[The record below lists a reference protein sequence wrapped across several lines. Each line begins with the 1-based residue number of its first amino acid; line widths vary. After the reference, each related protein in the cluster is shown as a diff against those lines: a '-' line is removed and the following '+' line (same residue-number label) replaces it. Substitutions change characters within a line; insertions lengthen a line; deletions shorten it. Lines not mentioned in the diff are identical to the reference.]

1 LKESFAEKETLM
13 TATEDSMRTESARPI
28 ETPSAAPTGK
38 LPALG
43 GWRFD
48 WIATVLFALLI
59 GGVYLD
65 GWAHNHGRV
74 DNSFFTPWHAVLYSG
89 LTLVGMFLVVNLL
102 LHHRKGY
109 PWLEALPPGYG
120 VSLLGG
126 IVFGVAGVLDL
137 IWHMLFGIEVS
148 IQVLLSP
155 THLMLGLGAVLI
167 VTGALRSAW
176 LRLPEHKNYG
186 WAQLM
191 PAVICIALVGSLFAF
206 FTQYAHPQ
214 VSTYS
219 SSDARYTAPNPPTS
233 LYLMNADGALQTRL
247 TSDGLSHYDP
257 AWSHHG
263 KKMAFDASPNTGK
276 NSRSQIYVANPDGS
290 NQVRLTNDAFDDWRP
305 AWSPDDSQI
314 VFTSNRDGQYNLY
327 VMNADGSNVTRLTSS
342 TGFVASWSPDGK
354 HIVFDSYR
362 DGLSQMYVMNADGSN
377 VVRLTQ
383 TNSDEFDPAW
393 SPDGSKITFV
403 STRDGNHQV
412 YIMNPDGSHQQALTS
427 SKDNWRPTWSPD
439 SSKIA
444 FVSVRN
450 GTAEVYEMNADGSH
464 QVNVSNN
471 PGAENGSGGIS
482 WSQDGKLLYIVQERP
497 PVNSFFSQSLG
508 ILSILF
514 QAALLMG
521 LVLFLL
527 RRWLLPFG
535 SMTMVF
541 TLSSV
546 AMSFMNDQYVFIA
559 AAFVAGIIADVLIWR
574 LKPSRARPLEF
585 RLFAFAA
592 PVVYYSLYFLVIQLT
607 GGIGWTIHLWMG
619 SIFLAGAIGVLL
631 SYLLI
636 PPLTVA
642 TEGQ

>member
-1 LKESFAEKETLM
+1 M

-137 IWHMLFGIEVS
+137 IWHMLFVIEVS

-314 VFTSNRDGQYNLY
+314 VFTSNRAGQYNLY
-327 VMNADGSNVTRLTSS
+327 VMNADGSNV
-342 TGFVASWSPDGK
+342 
-354 HIVFDSYR
+354 
-362 DGLSQMYVMNADGSN
+362 
-377 VVRLTQ
+377 
-383 TNSDEFDPAW
+383 
-393 SPDGSKITFV
+393 TFV

-412 YIMNPDGSHQQALTS
+412 YIMNPDGGHQQALTS

>member
-1 LKESFAEKETLM
+1 MAT
-13 TATEDSMRTESARPI
+13 TEDSMRTESARPI
-28 ETPSAAPTGK
+28 EPPPAAPTSK

-48 WIATVLFALLI
+48 WIATVLFALLL

-65 GWAHNHGRV
+65 GWAHNHGKV
-74 DNSFFTPWHAVLYSG
+74 DTSFFTPWHAVLYCG

-102 LHHRKGY
+102 LNHRKGY
-109 PWLEALPPGYG
+109 PWLEALPPGYS
-120 VSLLGG
+120 VSLYGG

-137 IWHMLFGIEVS
+137 IWHLLLGIEVS
-148 IQVLLSP
+148 VQALLSP

-214 VSTYS
+214 VSPYS
-219 SSDARYTAPNPPTS
+219 SSDARYTAPPLPTS
-233 LYLMNADGALQTRL
+233 LSLMNADGTLQTRL

-263 KKMAFDASPNTGK
+263 KKMAFNAGPNTGK
-276 NSRSQIYVANPDGS
+276 NSHSQIYVAHPDGS
-290 NQVRLTNDAFDDWRP
+290 HQVRLTNDAFDDWAP

-314 VFTSNRDGQYNLY
+314 VFTSNRAGQYNLY
-327 VMNADGSNVTRLTSS
+327 VMNVDGSHVTRLTSS

-354 HIVFDSYR
+354 HLVFDSHR
-362 DGLSQMYVMNADGSN
+362 DGLNQMYVMNADGRK
-377 VVRLTQ
+377 VVRLTH
-383 TNSDEFDPAW
+383 TTSDEFDPAW
-393 SPDGSKITFV
+393 SPDGSKIAFV
-403 STRDGNHQV
+403 SARDGHDQV

-427 SKDNWRPTWSPD
+427 GKANWGPTWSPD

-444 FVSVRN
+444 FVSLRN
-450 GTAEVYEMNADGSH
+450 GTAEVYEMNADGSQ
-464 QVNVSNN
+464 QVNVSQN

-482 WSQDGKLLYIVQERP
+482 WSPDGKLLYTVQEHP
-497 PVNSFFSQSLG
+497 PVNAFFSQSLG
-508 ILSILF
+508 TISMLF

-535 SMTMVF
+535 SLTMVF

-546 AMSFMNDQYVFIA
+546 AMSFLNDQYVFIP
-559 AAFVAGIIADVLIWR
+559 AAFAAGLIADVLIWR
-574 LKPSRARPLEF
+574 LKPEPSRPLEF

-592 PVVYYSLYFLVIQLT
+592 PVVYYSLYFLVIQLS

-619 SIFLAGAIGVLL
+619 SIFLTGAISVLL
-631 SYLLI
+631 SYLLL

-642 TEGQ
+642 TSEQ

>member
-1 LKESFAEKETLM
+1 
-13 TATEDSMRTESARPI
+13 
-28 ETPSAAPTGK
+28 
-38 LPALG
+38 
-43 GWRFD
+43 
-48 WIATVLFALLI
+48 
-59 GGVYLD
+59 
-65 GWAHNHGRV
+65 
-74 DNSFFTPWHAVLYSG
+74 
-89 LTLVGMFLVVNLL
+89 
-102 LHHRKGY
+102 
-109 PWLEALPPGYG
+109 
-120 VSLLGG
+120 
-126 IVFGVAGVLDL
+126 VLDL
-137 IWHMLFGIEVS
+137 IWHILFGIEVS
-148 IQVLLSP
+148 VQALLSP

-186 WAQLM
+186 WARLM
-191 PAVICIALVGSLFAF
+191 PAVICIAIVVSLFAF

-219 SSDARYTAPNPPTS
+219 SSDARYTAPNLPTS
-233 LYLMNADGALQTRL
+233 LYLMNADGTLQTRL
-247 TSDGLSHYDP
+247 TSDGLYHYDP
-257 AWSHHG
+257 AWSHNG
-263 KKMAFDASPNTGK
+263 KKMAFDAGPNTGK
-276 NSRSQIYVANPDGS
+276 NAQSQIYVANPDSS
-290 NQVRLTNDAFDDWRP
+290 NQVRLTNDAFDDWGP

-314 VFTSNRDGQYNLY
+314 IFTSNRAGQYNLY
-327 VMNADGSNVTRLTSS
+327 VMNADGSHVTRLTSS
-342 TGFVASWSPDGK
+342 TGFIASWSPDGK
-354 HIVFDSYR
+354 HIVFDSHR
-362 DGLSQMYVMNADGSN
+362 DGLDQIYVMNADGSN
-377 VVRLTQ
+377 VVRLTH

-403 STRDGNHQV
+403 SARDGNNQV
-412 YIMNPDGSHQQALTS
+412 FSMNPDGSHQQALTS
-427 SKDNWRPTWSPD
+427 GKDNWRPTWSPD

-471 PGAENGSGGIS
+471 PGAENGSGGMS
-482 WSQDGKLLYIVQERP
+482 WSRDGKLLYIVQEHP
-497 PVNSFFSQSLG
+497 PVDSFFSQSLG
-508 ILSILF
+508 IISILF

-546 AMSFMNDQYVFIA
+546 AISFMNDQYVFIP
-559 AAFVAGIIADVLIWR
+559 AAFAAGIIADVLIWR
-574 LKPSRARPLEF
+574 LKPSLTRPLEF
-585 RLFAFAA
+585 RIFAFVA

-619 SIFLAGAIGVLL
+619 SIFLTGAISVLL